1 MADSIRL
8 AVLKQLCTYLETEV
22 TEANDYPYTLTGAVY
37 RGRLLFS
44 AEDPCPNISFLEG
57 LNADR
62 EPVTPGEG
70 HDEQVDNWVV
80 LIKGL
85 VPDDKNNPTDPA
97 HQLLASVKQAL
108 ALLNKR
114 IAPTEGNTEF
124 KGQALEFVRKIGVEP
139 GTVRPA
145 VEPTERASM
154 FLRVVVELVEPLDD
168 PFFTP

>member
-8 AVLKQLCTYLETEV
+8 AVLKQLCTYLGTEV
-22 TEANDYPYTLTGAVY
+22 TVVNGYPYTLTGAIY

-62 EPVTPGEG
+62 EPVTPGDG
-70 HDEQVDNWVV
+70 HNEQVDSWVV
-80 LIKGL
+80 LIKGQ
-85 VPDDKNNPTDPA
+85 VPDDKDNPTDPA

-114 IAPTEGNTEF
+114 ISPSEGNTEF
-124 KGQALEFVRKIGVEP
+124 EGQALEFVRKIGIEP

-145 VEPTERASM
+145 TELTERAAM
-154 FLRVVVELVEPLDD
+154 FLRIVIELVEPLDD